1 MACSLISRNYQTGIT
16 IFSIDSSDDLSSLP
30 TLNRNGKYNLNTI
43 NCVSQGSLA
52 VGTDGKDYV
61 LSGSNQW
68 ILYMQ
73 NNSSSNNKT
82 IGMFEHTFDIGD
94 IQLNPV
100 NEYYSFGTAKFK
112 GISAYDYIWKIAD
125 ILSVQNV
132 APISEI
138 LQSNLITN
146 TTGTII
152 WIRNNSDVFPFNN
165 ITISSIYY
173 NKETLSPSESYIG
186 IEFISPPALPSFS
199 GQSSEEIYKF
209 KGLVTAISK

>member
-100 NEYYSFGTAKFK
+100 N
-112 GISAYDYIWKIAD
+112 
-125 ILSVQNV
+125 LSLIH
-132 APISEI
+132 ISEP
-138 LQSNLITN
+138 T
-146 TTGTII
+146 
-152 WIRNNSDVFPFNN
+152 RP
-165 ITISSIYY
+165 Y
-173 NKETLSPSESYIG
+173 
-186 IEFISPPALPSFS
+186 
-199 GQSSEEIYKF
+199 
-209 KGLVTAISK
+209 